1 MAISNDT
8 GKWDYGSTGK
18 PGVLGLSTVNPGV
31 LGLSTSEQRV
41 WRRSLISRGDG
52 DALGA
57 SMKPSWMESTP
68 LVGGETHVVGRKC
81 CRLPRQTAL
90 T

>member
-1 MAISNDT
+1 MSICLASRGFRDSVRQA
-8 GKWDYGSTGK
+8 GS
-18 PGVLGLSTVNPGV
+18 LEAQYWRAEGLETLPNK
-31 LGLSTSEQRV
+31 Q
-41 WRRSLISRGDG
+41 GDG

-57 SMKPSWMESTP
+57 SIKPSWMESTS
-68 LVGGETHVVGRKC
+68 LVGRETHVVGRKC